1 MKKLLEE
8 LKDDKV
14 IHYILIVLATLIAG
28 IPLINLRIY
37 GTDDGFIHLL
47 RVIGVDKILKD
58 GAFPPFISSVFCNG
72 FGYAINVFLST
83 ISNIWSINF

>member
-47 RVIGVDKILKD
+47 RVI
-58 GAFPPFISSVFCNG
+58 
-72 FGYAINVFLST
+72 
-83 ISNIWSINF
+83 